1 MVHIQYNRDTHSLRL
16 HGHAGA
22 EESGKNL
29 VCAAVSALTLTL
41 AYNVAQLVSQGNVS
55 RPEIRLESGSSAIR
69 CYSRG
74 RSKPVVTLMFDTVC
88 TGFALLQSLYPDM
101 VDYRVY

>member
-1 MVHIQYNRDTHSLRL
+1 MVHITYNRDNHSLRL
-16 HGHAGA
+16 RGHAGA
-22 EESGKNL
+22 DEPGKDP

-41 AYNVAQLVSQGNVS
+41 AYNVTQLASQGNVS
-55 RPEIRLESGSSAIR
+55 RPEIRLEQGDSAIR
-69 CYSRG
+69 CYCRG

-88 TGFALLQSLYPDM
+88 TGFELLQSLYPDM